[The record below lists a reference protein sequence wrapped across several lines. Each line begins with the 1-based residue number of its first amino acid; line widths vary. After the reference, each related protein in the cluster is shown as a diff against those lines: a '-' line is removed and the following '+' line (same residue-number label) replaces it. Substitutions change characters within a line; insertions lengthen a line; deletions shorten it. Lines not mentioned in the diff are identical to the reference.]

1 MAVNSMVRFL
11 QEVHTELSKV
21 VWPKWEDFI
30 GATVVV
36 LVLVS
41 FFALYL
47 GVIDLMFSKLARYIF
62 HLYGGF

>member
-1 MAVNSMVRFL
+1 MAVNSVIRFL
-11 QEVHTELSKV
+11 QEVQIELSKV
-21 VWPKWEDFI
+21 VWPKWEDFV

-47 GVIDLMFSKLARYIF
+47 GFVDLMFSRLARYIF
-62 HLYGGF
+62 HIYGGF

>member
-1 MAVNSMVRFL
+1 MAVNSMMRFL
-11 QEVHTELSKV
+11 REVQVELSKV
-21 VWPKWEDFI
+21 VWPKWEDFV

-47 GVIDLMFSKLARYIF
+47 GFLDLMFSRLARYIF
-62 HLYGGF
+62 NLYGGY